1 MAPQFSARRPLVPN
15 AGLSKARDTMRD
27 PKCAL
32 SLHLPVAKFA
42 STSILSCMSKQGQTL
57 GQTRRTACKI
67 IPLLIMRTMR
77 CRGSIIYNKCAVSRA
92 SRRSYHQ
99 KQKDITSH
107 AAMLVLLTFDL
118 QNMVS
123 SMHGGSKLLLL
134 LFSAMRAA
142 IFGRVTQRT

>member
-1 MAPQFSARRPLVPN
+1 MLSPARCVGRIIKNKRHTLYSPLPN

-32 SLHLPVAKFA
+32 SLDLSVAKFA

-77 CRGSIIYNKCAVSRA
+77 CRGSIIYNKHAVSRA

-99 KQKDITSH
+99 RQKTSP
-107 AAMLVLLTFDL
+107 VTPPCWFCSRLTC
-118 QNMVS
+118 
-123 SMHGGSKLLLL
+123 K
-134 LFSAMRAA
+134 
-142 IFGRVTQRT
+142 T